1 MRPGICDRNGEL
13 AACQPNR
20 TIYCANMAT
29 NLDVDIRAIETL
41 MQLGGFRSK
50 REAVDAAV
58 AEAIAYRKQLKAL
71 EFLGTIDFTA
81 QLAASASSEVD

>member
-1 MRPGICDRNGEL
+1 MRIAVTDRNRQMP
-13 AACQPNR
+13 ACPQRR
-20 TIYCANMAT
+20 TIYCAIMAT

-71 EFLGTIDFTA
+71 EFLGTIDFVA
-81 QLAASASSEVD
+81 QLAASPSAEVD